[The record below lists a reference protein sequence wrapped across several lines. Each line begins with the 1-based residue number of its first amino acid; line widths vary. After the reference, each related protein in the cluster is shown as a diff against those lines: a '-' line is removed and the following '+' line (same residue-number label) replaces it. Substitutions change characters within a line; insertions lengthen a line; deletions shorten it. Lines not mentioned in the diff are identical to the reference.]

1 MKKNIAAGIRAVVF
15 LLIFAYLFVHISYMV
30 RGELASVQDNLS
42 GFYALEEDSLD
53 VVFIGSSGMFTAF
66 MPEEA
71 WEKYGFASYDFG
83 INAMGSDTMSDAIR
97 EIMKTQSPQLLVIDV
112 NPFIVKQRAKDMD
125 EKLVRFNTD
134 GYHYSVDRLH
144 MIYENVSDDED
155 KLSYYFD
162 IIKYHENP
170 FIWKHFFAAYPFTN
184 KGYAFFA
191 WGAGTEPAVLTEE
204 RVALEKEYDADL
216 NDLLDECDR
225 LNTEILFIYFPFGKY
240 QREDS
245 IPNVNY
251 IGDRVEA
258 AGYSFLDCLM
268 FRDQFQLDYG
278 KDYCN
283 GGHFD
288 IYGAEKVTDV
298 VGGYLQEHY
307 HLPDRRED
315 PAYAQW
321 NDDLCEWHKLVLSN
335 KDAVNKAIQEAAGQ
349 Q

>member
-30 RGELASVQDNLS
+30 RGGLAHTRNNLS
-42 GFYALEEDSLD
+42 GFYDLEKDSLD
-53 VVFIGSSGMFTAF
+53 VVFIGTSGTMSAF
-66 MPEEA
+66 APENA
-71 WEKYGFASYDFG
+71 WEKYGFASYNFC
-83 INAMGSDTMSDAIR
+83 INVMGSDVMQNALR
-97 EIMKTQSPQLLVIDV
+97 EVMKTQSPQLVVIDV
-112 NPFIVKQRAKDMD
+112 YPFIIGHR
-125 EKLVRFNTD
+125 VRDLSENYARYNTD
-134 GYHYSVDRLH
+134 GYHYSLDRVQL
-144 MIYENVSDDED
+144 IRQSVSEDVD

-170 FIWKHFFAAYPFTN
+170 FEWKNFFAAYPFVN
-184 KGYAFFA
+184 KGYNFMS
-191 WGAGTEPAVLTEE
+191 WGAGTTAAVLTQE
-204 RVALEKEYDADL
+204 RSALEEEYDAYLDG
-216 NDLLDECDR
+216 LLQECDD
-225 LNTEILFIYFPFGKY
+225 TDAEILFIYYPYGKV
-240 QREDS
+240 RDGDAAS
-245 IPNVNY
+245 VNY
-251 IGDRVEA
+251 INDRVETK
-258 AGYSFLDCLM
+258 GYPFLNCLA
-268 FRDQFQLDYG
+268 FQDQFHLDYD
-278 KDYCN
+278 KDYWN

-321 NDDLCEWHKLVLSN
+321 NDDLWEWHRLVLSN